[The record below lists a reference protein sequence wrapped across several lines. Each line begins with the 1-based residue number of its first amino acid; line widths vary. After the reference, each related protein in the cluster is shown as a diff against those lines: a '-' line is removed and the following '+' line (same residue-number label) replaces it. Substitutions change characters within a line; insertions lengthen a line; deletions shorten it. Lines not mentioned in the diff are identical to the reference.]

1 MVCAGGGPVKVYLV
15 STGSYSDWSVR
26 GLFSTREIAEKC
38 KALLEDANDVEEW
51 ELDALADRVA
61 RGFHVWMVWSKDG
74 GVVDVDQDRA
84 YDNGIDTFAG
94 REHIGKV
101 EWFPDNGDKMRVY
114 VEAADEA
121 HATKIA
127 ADKFREHVAM
137 RGSR

>member
-1 MVCAGGGPVKVYLV
+1 MKVYLV

-38 KALLEDANDVEEW
+38 KAMLEDANDVEEW

-61 RGFHVWMVWSKDG
+61 RGVKVWMVWSKDG
-74 GVVDVDQDRA
+74 GVVDVAYA
-84 YDNGIDTFAG
+84 YDNGIDTLVKP
-94 REHIGKV
+94 EHTGKV
-101 EWFPDNGDKMRVY
+101 VWFPDHGDKMRIY
-114 VEAADEA
+114 VEATDEA

-127 ADKFREHVAM
+127 SDKFREHVAM

>member
-26 GLFSTREIAEKC
+26 GLFSARETAEKC
-38 KALLEDANDVEEW
+38 KALLEDSNNVEEW

-61 RGFHVWMVWSKDG
+61 RGVTVWLVWSKEG
-74 GVVDVDQDRA
+74 GVVDVSHTYA
-84 YDNGIDTFAG
+84 NGFDCLCGGEAMG
-94 REHIGKV
+94 RV
-101 EWFPDNGDKMRVY
+101 AWFPDHGDKMRVY
-114 VEAADEA
+114 VEATDEA

-127 ADKFREHVAM
+127 ADKFREHVVM